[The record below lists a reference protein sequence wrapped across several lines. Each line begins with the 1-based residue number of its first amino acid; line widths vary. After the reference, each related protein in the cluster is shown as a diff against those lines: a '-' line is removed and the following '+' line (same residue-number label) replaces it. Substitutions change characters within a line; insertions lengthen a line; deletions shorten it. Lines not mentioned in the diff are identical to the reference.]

1 MGIAVLATLA
11 FAVLA
16 YWPVK
21 RAGAAAG
28 WVAAAIAAAWFGWL
42 LAVAPGVVEGD
53 PVAGSFTWVPGLDI
67 EFSWRVDGLA
77 LVMAL
82 IIAGVGALVLAY
94 TGAYAEGAKRAK
106 LLSLL
111 TAFVAAMLGLAIA
124 DNVLSL
130 FIFWETTSL
139 LSFLLIGID
148 HEKDDSRR
156 SAQQAL
162 LITGGGGLALL
173 GGLIL
178 LGVSSGSWEISTLL
192 DEGYRAAGNTGT
204 AALILIALG
213 AFTKSAQF
221 PFHVWLPNAMVA
233 PSPVSAYLHSA
244 AMVKAGVFVLARLQP
259 IFSDLALWQALLVP
273 VGAVTAVV
281 GAWFALRHTDMK
293 KVFAYTTISA
303 LGVLVLL
310 LGTGTSAGAKA
321 AVVFLMGHSLYKAA
335 LFMAAG
341 AVDHAT
347 GTRDLSRLGGLR
359 QRLPGVSF
367 ALVLAGL
374 SLAGLPPFLGYL
386 GKETLL
392 AATVDAGAGSAILTA
407 TAVVVAI
414 LSLVIA
420 AVACLRP
427 VFSAPPG
434 HLHDHAPPWPL
445 WAAPA
450 ILAVA
455 GLALGAVGPL
465 LETFVASAAAPIAG
479 KAVDVKLG
487 LVPQEA
493 SVAILS
499 IVTIGIGLVLA
510 GGALWRGWSLRGPRL
525 AEVSEAAYDA
535 SLAGLLGAAQG
546 TTRLVQSGSLPR
558 YLLIIILTA
567 IGLVGVPLV
576 VGGAMDFPR
585 DRGDAR
591 GYEIVIGMVIL
602 AGALVAA
609 SFRPGIAA
617 AAALG
622 VVGLGIALLYAFLG
636 APDLAMTQVLIETL
650 TVVLFVFVFSRF
662 PQMRRLSRPPARVR
676 DIAVALT
683 AGMVVTVLVWSVGSS
698 DGPRPLTAYFGE
710 TSSPLAFGKNVVNV
724 ILVDFRALDTLGEI
738 TVLAVAA
745 SGVIAL
751 LRLGRGRDQA

>member
-1 MGIAVLATLA
+1 MGVAVLATLA
-11 FAVLA
+11 FAVFA
-16 YWPVK
+16 YWPAR
-21 RAGAAAG
+21 RAGAIAG
-28 WVAAAIAAAWFGWL
+28 WVAAAAAAAWFGWL
-42 LAVAPGVVEGD
+42 LAAAPGIVNGE
-53 PVAGSFTWVPGLDI
+53 PLSGSFTWVPGLAID
-67 EFSWRVDGLA
+67 FAWRVDGLA
-77 LVMAL
+77 LVMSL

-94 TGAYAEGAKRAK
+94 AGAYAEGVKRAK

-111 TAFVAAMLGLAIA
+111 LAFVAAMLGLAIA
-124 DNVLSL
+124 DNLLSL
-130 FIFWETTSL
+130 FVFWETTSL

-148 HEKDDSRR
+148 HEKAESRR

-178 LGVSSGSWEISTLL
+178 LGATSGSWEISALL
-192 DEGYRAAGNTGT
+192 ESGYKASGDAGA
-204 AALILIALG
+204 AALCLIALG

-259 IFSDLALWQALLVP
+259 VFSDLALWEALLVP
-273 VGAVTAVV
+273 VGAITAVL

-310 LGTGTSAGAKA
+310 LGIGTSSGAKA
-321 AVVFLMGHSLYKAA
+321 TVVFLMGHSLYKAA

-341 AVDHAT
+341 AVDHST
-347 GTRDLSRLGGLR
+347 GTRDLSQLSGLR

-392 AATVDAGAGSAILTA
+392 AATIDAGTGSTILTA
-407 TAVVVAI
+407 AAVVVGV
-414 LSLVIA
+414 LSMVIA
-420 AVACLRP
+420 AVSCARP
-427 VFSAPPG
+427 VFSRPPA
-434 HLHDHAPPWPL
+434 HHHDHTPPWPL

-450 ILAVA
+450 ALAVA
-455 GLALGAVGPL
+455 GLGLGAAGPL
-465 LETFVASAAAPIAG
+465 LETFVASAAEPLVAKP
-479 KAVDVKLG
+479 VDVKLG
-487 LVPQEA
+487 LIPAEA
-493 SVAILS
+493 SVGILS
-499 IVTIGIGLVLA
+499 VVTIGLGAVLA
-510 GGALWRGWSLRGPRL
+510 AGTVARRVSLAGPRFVEL
-525 AEVSEAAYDA
+525 SERVYDA
-535 SLAGLLGAAQG
+535 SVDGLLGGARG
-546 TTRLVQSGSLPR
+546 MTRVVQSGSLPR
-558 YLLIIILTA
+558 YLLVIIVTA
-567 IGLVGVPLV
+567 IGLVGVPLL
-576 VGGAMDFPR
+576 VGGAIYFP
-585 DRGDAR
+585 DGMGEAR
-591 GYEIVIGMVIL
+591 RYEVVIGLVIL

-609 SFRPGIAA
+609 VFRPGIAA

-622 VVGLGIALLYAFLG
+622 VVGLGIAVLYAFLG

-662 PQMRRLSRPPARVR
+662 PQVRRMSHPAVRVR
-676 DIAVALT
+676 DIAVALC
-683 AGMVVTVLVWSVGSS
+683 AGTMVTLLVWSVGSS
-698 DGPRPLTAYFGE
+698 EGPRPLTRYFSE
-710 TSSPLAFGKNVVNV
+710 ASYPLAFGKNVVNV

-751 LRLGRGRDQA
+751 LRLGRGRDHV